1 MFGKLHAHRIALAL
15 LVMGGTIPAAA
26 VAQESGPLLK
36 SDLVRMMTA
45 SNLTATEMA
54 AVVRMNCVGFEPTQ
68 RDRSQLERL
77 PNADVVMV
85 EVDRCVARSPVAEPA
100 QPVRRN
106 RTPPRPRAEIQLDE
120 FEVASP
126 FTTVALN
133 EEPATRKTVMPA
145 EDSSFTKTKPQL
157 QNWDEVSKAF
167 LREYRPNVRTPGTV
181 ILSLTVGSDGRVLHA
196 EVKGEESTGDR
207 SMREAALSVTSIM
220 EFKPAMIGDE
230 AVGSLTELPFNFAAN

>member
-45 SNLTATEMA
+45 SNLTATEIA
-54 AVVRMNCVGFEPTQ
+54 AIVRMNCIGFEPTP

-85 EVDRCVARSPVAEPA
+85 EVDRCANRPATAEPV
-100 QPVRRN
+100 QQVR
-106 RTPPRPRAEIQLDE
+106 RTPPRPRARIQLDE

-126 FTTVALN
+126 FTTVALS

-145 EDSSFTKTKPQL
+145 EYSSLTKTKPQL
-157 QNWDEVSKAF
+157 QNWDEVSRAF

-181 ILSLTVGSDGRVLHA
+181 VLSLTVGSDGRVLHA

-207 SMREAALSVTSIM
+207 AMREAALSVTSIM
-220 EFKPAMIGDE
+220 QFKPAMVGDE

>member
-1 MFGKLHAHRIALAL
+1 MFGKLHAQRIALAL

-54 AVVRMNCVGFEPTQ
+54 ATVRMHCIGFEPTQ

-85 EVDRCVARSPVAEPA
+85 EVDRCAARPA
-100 QPVRRN
+100 AAPPPRRVR
-106 RTPPRPRAEIQLDE
+106 RTPPRPRNQIQLDE

-145 EDSSFTKTKPQL
+145 EYSSFTKTKPQL

-181 ILSLTVGSDGRVLHA
+181 ILSLTVSSDGRVLHA
-196 EVKGEESTGDR
+196 EVKAEESTSDR
-207 SMREAALSVTSIM
+207 AMWEAALSVTSIM
-220 EFKPAMIGDE
+220 RFKPAMVGNE
-230 AVGSLTELPFNFAAN
+230 AAGSLTELPFNFAAN